1 MNLKFRD
8 ENIAIKLLNRKKKN
22 SSAKVE
28 LFWFTVVSGT
38 SVNIEFYFLFPLL
51 WLPYS
56 QLRHFY
62 GLKILIS
69 HLFSEE
75 KLNVSVRKECAH
87 QNESGICIFSILL
100 QLSVKSTKVQ
110 VQSP

>member
-38 SVNIEFYFLFPLL
+38 SVNIEF
-51 WLPYS
+51 
-56 QLRHFY
+56 
-62 GLKILIS
+62 
-69 HLFSEE
+69 
-75 KLNVSVRKECAH
+75 
-87 QNESGICIFSILL
+87 
-100 QLSVKSTKVQ
+100 
-110 VQSP
+110 